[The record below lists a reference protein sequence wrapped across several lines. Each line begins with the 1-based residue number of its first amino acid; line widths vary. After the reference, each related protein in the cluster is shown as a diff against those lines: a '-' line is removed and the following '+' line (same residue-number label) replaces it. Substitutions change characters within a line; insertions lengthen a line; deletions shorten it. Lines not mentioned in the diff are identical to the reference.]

1 MSDKNDDL
9 QLIREIVLH
18 GGRTAGNIDRTRS
31 QRLVDFGRLT
41 RFVTNASDVEYVAT
55 DQGEA
60 AEKSGLKARGN

>member
-1 MSDKNDDL
+1 
-9 QLIREIVLH
+9 LIREIVLRA
-18 GGRTAGNIDRTRS
+18 GRKYTAGNIDRTRS

>member
-1 MSDKNDDL
+1 
-9 QLIREIVLH
+9 LIREIVLH
-18 GGRTAGNIDRTRS
+18 GGRKYTAGNIDRTRS